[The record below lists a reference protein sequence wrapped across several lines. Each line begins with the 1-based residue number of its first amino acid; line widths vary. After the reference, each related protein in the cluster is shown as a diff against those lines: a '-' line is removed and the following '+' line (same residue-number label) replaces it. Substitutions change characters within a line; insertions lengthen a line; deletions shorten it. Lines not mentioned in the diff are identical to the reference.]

1 MIFNSGPRF
10 TWIALAMVLGCSF
23 ASAQQ
28 VQRTPQTAP
37 TVQKVP
43 QQIAVRPARN
53 PYPLT
58 ANQRNAINRQLSPA
72 QKREVSRIAMDIE
85 NGRST
90 SLIQDRWASLLRD
103 LQTASPGVDVQS
115 LILFVMHESYRN
127 QQEDLAEIARRV
139 QYFNEKKKRLR
150 AQIEEARAQKWQASQ
165 IASMEAVLAT
175 VGEDAELAN
184 IDLQNQ
190 LQKQQQT
197 LQTMSNVSKML
208 HDTAMAVVRK
218 IG

>member
-1 MIFNSGPRF
+1 MTPNNGPQ
-10 TWIALAMVLGCSF
+10 TAWIALALVLGCACANS
-23 ASAQQ
+23 QDL
-28 VQRTPQTAP
+28 QRAPATTP
-37 TVQKVP
+37 TVLKSSQPAQVK
-43 QQIAVRPARN
+43 QQRN
-53 PYPLT
+53 PYALT
-58 ANQRNAINRQLSPA
+58 ASQREAINRQLSPA
-72 QKREVSRIAMDIE
+72 QKREVSHIAVDIE

-115 LILFVMHESYRN
+115 LILFIMHESYRS
-127 QQEDLAEIARRV
+127 QQEDLAEFARRV
-139 QYFNEKKKRLR
+139 RYFNEKKKRLR

-165 IASMEAVLAT
+165 IASMEAALAT
-175 VGEDAELAN
+175 VGEDAQLAN

-208 HDTAMAVVRK
+208 HDTAVAIVRK
-218 IG
+218 KG

>member
-1 MIFNSGPRF
+1 M
-10 TWIALAMVLGCSF
+10 
-23 ASAQQ
+23 
-28 VQRTPQTAP
+28 
-37 TVQKVP
+37 
-43 QQIAVRPARN
+43 
-53 PYPLT
+53 
-58 ANQRNAINRQLSPA
+58 
-72 QKREVSRIAMDIE
+72 
-85 NGRST
+85 
-90 SLIQDRWASLLRD
+90 LRD

-115 LILFVMHESYRN
+115 LILFVMHESYRS
-127 QQEDLAEIARRV
+127 QQEDLAEFARRV

-165 IASMEAVLAT
+165 IASMEAALAT
-175 VGEDAELAN
+175 VGEDAQLAN